1 MVDDALKFVPVTV
14 KVKEFPPAVTEVG
27 FIDDDVGTGLLIARV
42 CALEVPPPGAELIT
56 VIEAVPAVAI
66 SDDGTVAVNWV
77 DEAYVV
83 TRAEPLKSTVDE
95 ATKLVP
101 LTVNVND
108 APPAKAVVGEI
119 ELVVGT
125 GLFTTKAVEVAD
137 PPPGAEFV
145 STIVAVPVV
154 AVLAAVSDIVN
165 CVDEATVVALLTP
178 LKVAVVLALKPVPV
192 IVSVGEVLTSVDD
205 GEIVMMVGTGLFIV
219 KVCGEDVPPPGVGV
233 TTVTEEVPAVAIS
246 PAGTTAVI

>member
-1 MVDDALKFVPVTV
+1 MKFVPVTV

-101 LTVNVND
+101 LTVSVNKD
-108 APPAKAVVGEI
+108 PPAKVVVGEI
-119 ELVVGT
+119 EVIVGT
-125 GLFTTKAVEVAD
+125 E
-137 PPPGAEFV
+137 
-145 STIVAVPVV
+145 
-154 AVLAAVSDIVN
+154 
-165 CVDEATVVALLTP
+165 
-178 LKVAVVLALKPVPV
+178 
-192 IVSVGEVLTSVDD
+192 
-205 GEIVMMVGTGLFIV
+205 LFIV
-219 KVCGEDVPPPGVGV
+219 KVCGEEVPPPGADV

-246 PAGTTAVI
+246 PAGTVAVI